1 MGVLIDSTPQNTTK
15 ERSTMRKTVAFFL
28 ATTLLLAM
36 CIPVS
41 AAENSIQPYYIN
53 TNQAKVLMGIDD
65 DGLASINVTCIG
77 NSNATRIQI
86 TTYIEKLVGSTWV
99 RVSIGQVNNQWTAST
114 TARYLAK
121 NYSHQLT
128 TAGSYR
134 AVAVFTV
141 SGSTSETFTLYC
153 EATY

>member
-1 MGVLIDSTPQNTTK
+1 MKKLAALIL
-15 ERSTMRKTVAFFL
+15 VAVII
-28 ATTLLLAM
+28 ATM

-41 AAENSIQPYYIN
+41 AAENTIQPYYIN

-65 DGLASINVTCIG
+65 FGLASINVTCIG

-86 TTYIEKLVGSTWV
+86 TTYIEKLIGSTWV
-99 RVSIGQVNNQWTAST
+99 RVNIGQVNNQWTAST
-114 TARYLAK
+114 TTRYLAK
-121 NYSHQLT
+121 DYSHQLT
-128 TAGSYR
+128 TTGSYR